1 MVAVH
6 FFENRKLLL
15 SQSWENI
22 PSTGD
27 DLKIKGR
34 KGTVVLVND
43 IDEKN
48 VHVEVALEKV
58 VKKNL
63 ALDNTKRKGDKRL
76 RLSPFFD

>member
-15 SQSWENI
+15 SQLRENV

-63 ALDNTKRKGDKRL
+63 ALDNAKKKRR
-76 RLSPFFD
+76 

>member
-15 SQSWENI
+15 SQLRENI

-63 ALDNTKRKGDKRL
+63 VLDNAKKKRR
-76 RLSPFFD
+76 

>member
-6 FFENRKLLL
+6 FFENKKLLL
-15 SQSWENI
+15 SQLRENI

-48 VHVEVALEKV
+48 VHVEVTLEKV

-63 ALDNTKRKGDKRL
+63 ALDNAKKKRR
-76 RLSPFFD
+76 

>member
-15 SQSWENI
+15 SQLRENI

-43 IDEKN
+43 IDKKN

-63 ALDNTKRKGDKRL
+63 ALDNAKKKRR
-76 RLSPFFD
+76 

>member
-15 SQSWENI
+15 SQLRENI

-48 VHVEVALEKV
+48 VHVEVALEKSSEKEPSV
-58 VKKNL
+58 
-63 ALDNTKRKGDKRL
+63 R
-76 RLSPFFD
+76 

>member
-15 SQSWENI
+15 SQLRENI

-34 KGTVVLVND
+34 KGTVLLVND

-63 ALDNTKRKGDKRL
+63 ALDNAKKKRR
-76 RLSPFFD
+76 

>member
-15 SQSWENI
+15 SQLRKNI

-63 ALDNTKRKGDKRL
+63 ALDNAKKKRR
-76 RLSPFFD
+76 

>member
-15 SQSWENI
+15 SQLRENI
-22 PSTGD
+22 PSAGD

-63 ALDNTKRKGDKRL
+63 ALDNAKKKRR
-76 RLSPFFD
+76 

>member
-15 SQSWENI
+15 SQLRENI

-27 DLKIKGR
+27 NLKIKGR

-63 ALDNTKRKGDKRL
+63 VLDNAKKKRR
-76 RLSPFFD
+76 

>member
-15 SQSWENI
+15 SQLRENI

-34 KGTVVLVND
+34 KGTVVLVHD

-63 ALDNTKRKGDKRL
+63 ALDNAKKKRR
-76 RLSPFFD
+76 

>member
-1 MVAVH
+1 MVAIH

-15 SQSWENI
+15 SQLRENI

-63 ALDNTKRKGDKRL
+63 ALDNAKKKRR
-76 RLSPFFD
+76 

>member
-15 SQSWENI
+15 SQLRENI

-63 ALDNTKRKGDKRL
+63 ALDNAKKKRT
-76 RLSPFFD
+76 

>member
-6 FFENRKLLL
+6 FFENKKLLL
-15 SQSWENI
+15 SQLRENI

-27 DLKIKGR
+27 GLKIKGR
-34 KGTVVLVND
+34 KGTVVLVNN

-63 ALDNTKRKGDKRL
+63 ALDNAKKKRR
-76 RLSPFFD
+76 

>member
-15 SQSWENI
+15 SQLRENI

-34 KGTVVLVND
+34 KGIVVLVND

-63 ALDNTKRKGDKRL
+63 ALDNAKKKRR
-76 RLSPFFD
+76 

>member
-15 SQSWENI
+15 SQLRENI

-48 VHVEVALEKV
+48 VHVEVALKKV

-63 ALDNTKRKGDKRL
+63 ALDNAKKKRR
-76 RLSPFFD
+76 

>member
-6 FFENRKLLL
+6 FFENRNLLL
-15 SQSWENI
+15 SQLRENI

-63 ALDNTKRKGDKRL
+63 ALDNAKKKRR
-76 RLSPFFD
+76 

>member
-15 SQSWENI
+15 SQLRENI

-27 DLKIKGR
+27 DLKIKGQ

-48 VHVEVALEKV
+48 VHVEVTLEKV

-63 ALDNTKRKGDKRL
+63 VLDNAKKKRR
-76 RLSPFFD
+76 

>member
-15 SQSWENI
+15 SQLRENI

-48 VHVEVALEKV
+48 VHVEVTLEKV

-63 ALDNTKRKGDKRL
+63 VLDNAKKKRR
-76 RLSPFFD
+76 

>member
-15 SQSWENI
+15 SQLRENI

-63 ALDNTKRKGDKRL
+63 ALDNTKKKR
-76 RLSPFFD
+76 R

>member
-15 SQSWENI
+15 SQLRENI
-22 PSTGD
+22 PSKGD

-34 KGTVVLVND
+34 NGTVVLVND

-63 ALDNTKRKGDKRL
+63 ALDNAKKKRR
-76 RLSPFFD
+76 

>member
-15 SQSWENI
+15 SQLRENI

-58 VKKNL
+58 VKENL
-63 ALDNTKRKGDKRL
+63 ALDNAKKKRR
-76 RLSPFFD
+76 

>member
-15 SQSWENI
+15 SQLRENI

-27 DLKIKGR
+27 ALKIKGR
-34 KGTVVLVND
+34 KGTVVFVND

-48 VHVEVALEKV
+48 VHVEVALEKI

-63 ALDNTKRKGDKRL
+63 ALDNAKKKRR
-76 RLSPFFD
+76 

>member
-15 SQSWENI
+15 SQLRENI

-34 KGTVVLVND
+34 KGTVVLVNN

-63 ALDNTKRKGDKRL
+63 ALDNAKKKRR
-76 RLSPFFD
+76 

>member
-15 SQSWENI
+15 SQLRENI

-48 VHVEVALEKV
+48 VHVEVTLEKV

-63 ALDNTKRKGDKRL
+63 ALDNAKKKRR
-76 RLSPFFD
+76 

>member
-15 SQSWENI
+15 SQLRENI

-48 VHVEVALEKV
+48 FHVEVALEKV

-63 ALDNTKRKGDKRL
+63 ALDNAKKKRR
-76 RLSPFFD
+76 

>member
-15 SQSWENI
+15 SQLRENI

-27 DLKIKGR
+27 GLKIKGR
-34 KGTVVLVND
+34 KGTVVFVND

-48 VHVEVALEKV
+48 VHVEVALEKI

-63 ALDNTKRKGDKRL
+63 ALDNAKKKRR
-76 RLSPFFD
+76 

>member
-15 SQSWENI
+15 SQLGENI

-63 ALDNTKRKGDKRL
+63 ALDNAKKKRR
-76 RLSPFFD
+76 

>member
-15 SQSWENI
+15 SQLRENI

-27 DLKIKGR
+27 NLKIKGR

-43 IDEKN
+43 IDAKN

-63 ALDNTKRKGDKRL
+63 ALDNAKKKRR
-76 RLSPFFD
+76 

>member
-15 SQSWENI
+15 SQLRENI

-27 DLKIKGR
+27 DLNIKGR

-63 ALDNTKRKGDKRL
+63 ALDNAKRKGDKRL
-76 RLSPFFD
+76 RLSPFD

>member
-6 FFENRKLLL
+6 FFENKKLLL
-15 SQSWENI
+15 SQLRENI

-63 ALDNTKRKGDKRL
+63 ALDNAKKKRR
-76 RLSPFFD
+76 

>member
-15 SQSWENI
+15 SQLRENI
-22 PSTGD
+22 PSKGD

-63 ALDNTKRKGDKRL
+63 ALDNAKKKRR
-76 RLSPFFD
+76 

>member
-15 SQSWENI
+15 SQLRENI

-27 DLKIKGR
+27 DLNIKGR

-63 ALDNTKRKGDKRL
+63 ALDNAKKKRR
-76 RLSPFFD
+76 

>member
-15 SQSWENI
+15 SQLRENI

-27 DLKIKGR
+27 NLKIKGR
-34 KGTVVLVND
+34 KGTVVLVNA
-43 IDEKN
+43 IDAKN

-63 ALDNTKRKGDKRL
+63 ALDNAKKKRR
-76 RLSPFFD
+76 

>member
-6 FFENRKLLL
+6 FFENRKILL
-15 SQSWENI
+15 SQLRENI

-63 ALDNTKRKGDKRL
+63 ALDNAKKKRR
-76 RLSPFFD
+76 

>member
-15 SQSWENI
+15 SQLRENI

-63 ALDNTKRKGDKRL
+63 ALDSAKKKRR
-76 RLSPFFD
+76 

>member
-15 SQSWENI
+15 SQLRENI

-27 DLKIKGR
+27 NLKIKGR

-63 ALDNTKRKGDKRL
+63 ALDNAKKKRR
-76 RLSPFFD
+76 

>member
-15 SQSWENI
+15 SQLRENI

-27 DLKIKGR
+27 GLKIKGR
-34 KGTVVLVND
+34 KGTVVFVND

-63 ALDNTKRKGDKRL
+63 ALDNAKKKRR
-76 RLSPFFD
+76 